1 MDNEDING
9 QSIIADNLNVQL
21 IVSENTSIREVYV
34 VDDYI
39 YIILLMVMKMLICI
53 ELKLMERVGKNYKT
67 IGKRN
72 I

>member
-1 MDNEDING
+1 MENEDING

-39 YIILLMVMKMLICI
+39 YYTIDGYENANLYRIKIDGTGWE
-53 ELKLMERVGKNYKT
+53 EL
-67 IGKRN
+67 
-72 I
+72 